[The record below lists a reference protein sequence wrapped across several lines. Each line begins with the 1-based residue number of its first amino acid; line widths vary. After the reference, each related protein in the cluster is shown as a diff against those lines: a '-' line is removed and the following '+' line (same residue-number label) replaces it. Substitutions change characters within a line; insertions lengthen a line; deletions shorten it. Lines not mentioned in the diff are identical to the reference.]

1 MAPLKQTP
9 NTIAE
14 AEAGRNTLLTAL
26 FKIVRRDRTKVIANL
41 AGDMIVVARKNTKRG
56 PVRNPKLPPVRKHLP
71 TSSATTSPPN
81 TKRMKAPRTNWVVF
95 DAYIKLGR
103 DVTDWDEQTGDALGC
118 NRDKRN
124 LQSFANVVNIL
135 YGTLKYYLCTKKS
148 KCRVVGI
155 SVGRASLFSKDQKSF
170 LAYVLA

>member
-1 MAPLKQTP
+1 M
-9 NTIAE
+9 
-14 AEAGRNTLLTAL
+14 
-26 FKIVRRDRTKVIANL
+26 NL

-56 PVRNPKLPPVRKHLP
+56 SVRNPKLPLVRKRP
-71 TSSATTSPPN
+71 RTSTATTSPPN
-81 TKRMKAPRTNWVVF
+81 PRRMKAPRTNWVVF

-118 NRDKRN
+118 NRDKRK

-155 SVGRASLFSKDQKSF
+155 SFGSAPLFIKDQKRF
-170 LAYVLA
+170 LEYVLA